1 MQIYPNKL
9 DQHLQKSLLPV
20 YLVSGDEP
28 LQLQEC
34 CDAIRRAARQKGC
47 EERLVHHADANGF
60 KWDDFS
66 ADSNA
71 LSLFASQRLI
81 EVRLG
86 KQKAGK
92 DGSAALTEYCERCDP
107 DGDLL
112 LIICDKL
119 DKNTLNSKWV
129 KQIDQVG
136 GVIRIWPIEAQQ
148 LPNWIDQRLHSVGLR
163 AEAEA
168 IRLLVER
175 VEGNLLAAAQDIEKL
190 KLYAGDQN
198 LVTAELVREAVADS
212 ARYNVFDLV
221 DALLG
226 GQAKQAIRMLRGV
239 RDEGTDATSIH
250 WILRREIRLLSDLH
264 DTMRKGSNP
273 HQAMSQHGVWK
284 NRQNLIGQALG
295 RIPLKRLQRATAQLA
310 EADQAIKG
318 VNDENPWRIFEQIA
332 VNFKSKTPT

>member
-34 CDAIRRAARQKGC
+34 CDAIRRTARARGC
-47 EERLVHHADANGF
+47 EERIVHHADASGF

-66 ADSNA
+66 ADSNT

-92 DGSAALTEYCERCDP
+92 EGSAALAEYCERCEP
-107 DGDLL
+107 GGDILL
-112 LIICDKL
+112 LICDKL
-119 DKNTLNSKWV
+119 DKSTLNSKWV

-136 GVIRIWPIEAQQ
+136 GLIRIWPIETQQ
-148 LPNWIDQRLHSVGLR
+148 LPNWIDQRLNQAGLK

-175 VEGNLLAAAQDIEKL
+175 IEGNLLAAAQDIEKL
-190 KLYAGDQN
+190 KLYAGEQH
-198 LVTAELVREAVADS
+198 LITAELVREAVADS
-212 ARYNVFDLV
+212 ARFNAFDLA
-221 DALLG
+221 DALLA
-226 GQAKQAIRMLRGV
+226 GQAQQAIRMLRGV
-239 RDEGTDATSIH
+239 RDEGTDASSIH
-250 WILRREIRLLSDLH
+250 WILRREIRLLTDLH
-264 DTMRKGSNP
+264 DSMRKGLNP
-273 HQAMSQHGVWK
+273 NQAMSQHGVWK
-284 NRQNLIGQALG
+284 NRQTLLGQALG
-295 RIPLKRLQRATAQLA
+295 RIPLNRLQRATAQLA

-332 VNFKSKTPT
+332 VNFKSKTST